1 MIINTK
7 TASGVI
13 GMIGANYNK
22 KRTLS
27 SILNITFSKYDF
39 MSLFIAYLKQ
49 EGESMIDSETLADDL
64 YSFTYCGFDILFSD
78 IKKETNEESILE
90 LQTAIAYAKEKNLLS
105 EEENAKSFILMTE
118 KQKEMTIKKY
128 DLAICVQ
135 MEKLVK
141 QYRKHIKI
149 REQIAQD
156 FFDEPEENKKLFR
169 CLKIKKDLIITEEMQ
184 EMLRKDFENDE

>member
-13 GMIGANYNK
+13 GMIGTNYNK

-27 SILNITFSKYDF
+27 SILNITFNKYDF

-49 EGESMIDSETLADDL
+49 EGEAMIDSETLADDL
-64 YSFTYCGFDILFSD
+64 YSFAYCGFDILFSD
-78 IKKETNEESILE
+78 IKKETKEESILE
-90 LQTAIAYAKEKNLLS
+90 LQTAVAYAKERNLLS
-105 EEENAKSFILMTE
+105 EEENTKSFILMNE

-156 FFDEPEENKKLFR
+156 FLDEPEENRKLSR